1 MTQVS
6 WSCTSHCFP
15 LCSATCVTRPSW
27 MPPFSGATSSAGT
40 QAWWKAVSG
49 RAWASLE
56 GWEVRALQSHSVCPI
71 HSQGHWDSERKHWP
85 WSHDIRGRTK
95 TGSHLSGSQPS
106 SAGGGRVQS
115 PEPHHPVE
123 ELVIPPHGGIPQ
135 GVRNVSGHMFREK
148 GLGVRQVGSSLH
160 SVPFCYVAMVRV
172 VSFPESQRPW
182 LWLGQLDTVTWTGPY
197 LPAFW
202 ELVLTMSK
210 PNWA

>member
-27 MPPFSGATSSAGT
+27 TPPFSGVTSSAGT

-71 HSQGHWDSERKHWP
+71 HSQEHWDSERKHWP
-85 WSHDIRGRTK
+85 WSHDIRDRTK
-95 TGSHLSGSQPS
+95 PGRCLSDSQPS
-106 SAGGGRVQS
+106 SASGGHVHRS
-115 PEPHHPVE
+115 EPHRPVE
-123 ELVIPPHGGIPQ
+123 EPVIPPSTWRDPTVG
-135 GVRNVSGHMFREK
+135 RNVSDPMFREK
-148 GLGVRQVGSSLH
+148 GLGVRQVGSSLQF
-160 SVPFCYVAMVRV
+160 VPFSYVTMARV
-172 VSFPESQRPW
+172 VSLSESQCPC

-197 LPAFW
+197 LPAFC
-202 ELVLTMSK
+202 ESG
-210 PNWA
+210 ADCE